1 LFAYISKASL
11 KKGDSRLKE
20 ITEKPLTFDFKQTSP
35 ADDLNDSTDYFTTT
49 DYTDEHRFL
58 EIEIQ
63 FEQFV

>member
-1 LFAYISKASL
+1 MSKASL

-20 ITEKPLTFDFKQTSP
+20 STESLRLLTFDFKQTSP
-35 ADDLNDSTDYFTTT
+35 AGDLNDSTDYFTTT
-49 DYTDEHRFL
+49 DYTDEPRFL